1 MSTAKPATIKKQTSS
16 GGVIFRNS
24 RKGIEVALIAV
35 KNKTVWCLPKGAI
48 DKNEDFQTAAVREV
62 REETGLSGEVI
73 DEIGKISYWYFSKDE
88 NMRFNK
94 TVYFYLMEYKSGNTD
109 EHDQEVDDAQWFPIE
124 EAIDK
129 LAYRGEKEILQK
141 AKEMIE
147 KKKIS

>member
-1 MSTAKPATIKKQTSS
+1 MATAKPATIKKQTSS

-88 NMRFNK
+88 NVKFNK

-109 EHDQEVDDAQWFPIE
+109 EHDQEVDDAQWFLID
-124 EAIDK
+124 EAINK
-129 LAYRGEKEILQK
+129 LTYKGEKEILQK
-141 AKEMIE
+141 ARQMIE
-147 KKKIS
+147 TEFKM